1 MSTAPSELDAA
12 RLDLLRRRLTF
23 LWAMLGVLTV
33 LLAVLPV
40 WVAWNVQHRE
50 LRRPELFAT
59 IVNIAMGCWLMIVQ
73 RVRGGRFGRLDLKG
87 LIRRATMVMLASV
100 MTQTLGAQIVAGAIT
115 VILRRWGVIGENA
128 NIGPMFP
135 MIAYLALVHT
145 AVSVVIPWTI
155 LEAARPIL
163 IVLAFTAVGEMFLF
177 GNDSGNFRLLGFL
190 LPVLAGVPGMLIAAL
205 RYGKLRDW
213 VQIRRLTTRQE
224 EIDRELG
231 VARRIHERL
240 FPAPGDYHG
249 VRVVYAYEPMR
260 QIGGDYLHVASDPQS
275 GATIVVVDVTG
286 HGIGSALAVN
296 RLHGEIKRIGA
307 ARGGNPASLLQ
318 ALNEYI
324 GATLSDEMVFATAL
338 AVRVCPR
345 ERKVEWC
352 NAGHPPA
359 MLVRRDGRVQRLD
372 TSAMMLGVGEW
383 DGTLESA
390 ALEPGDVIVLYTDGV
405 IEAADTSGAQFGI
418 DAVETTLAPKATT
431 GAASMVEVL
440 HAAVRQHRHGPAGDD
455 LLIVGIE

>member
-1 MSTAPSELDAA
+1 MPTAPSELDSA
-12 RLDLLRRRLTF
+12 RLDLLRRRLAY
-23 LWAMLGVLTV
+23 LWAMLGVLTI
-33 LLAVLPV
+33 LLAIVPV

-50 LRRPELFAT
+50 LRRPEILAT
-59 IVNIAMGCWLMIVQ
+59 SVNIAMGCWLMIVQ
-73 RVRGGRFGRLDLKG
+73 HIRGQRIGRLDLKR
-87 LIRRATMVMLASV
+87 LIRRATLVMLASV
-100 MTQTLGAQIVAGAIT
+100 TAQTLGAQIVAAAVT

-135 MIAYLALVHT
+135 MIAYLAVVHT
-145 AVSVVIPWTI
+145 AVSIVIPWTI
-155 LEAARPIL
+155 FEAVRPIL
-163 IVLAFTAVGEMFLF
+163 IVVAVTAVGEMFLF
-177 GNDSGNFRLLGFL
+177 GKDSDNFKILGLL
-190 LPVLAGVPGMLIAAL
+190 LPLLAGIPGTIIAAL

-249 VRVVYAYEPMR
+249 VRIAYAYEPMR
-260 QIGGDYLHVASDPQS
+260 QIGGDYLHVASDADS

-359 MLVRRDGRVQRLD
+359 MLIRRDGRVQRLD

-390 ALEPGDVIVLYTDGV
+390 ALEPGDAIVLYTDGV
-405 IEAADTSGAQFGI
+405 IEAADASGAQFGI
-418 DAVETTLAPKATT
+418 DAVEATLASKATA
-431 GAASMVEVL
+431 GSASMVQAL
-440 HAAVRQHRHGPAGDD
+440 HAAVRQYRHGPAGDD